1 MANGTKN
8 RVVKTIVMRNNDYS
22 GSLLTEFFYISIPYT
37 HIFIR
42 IFNFSLSLN
51 ILKSF
56 LFLGLRKFFL
66 NYSYILAIFSI
77 NTCNDNYSYKTK
89 FVTDASG

>member
-1 MANGTKN
+1 MIIPGLFL
-8 RVVKTIVMRNNDYS
+8 RN
-22 GSLLTEFFYISIPYT
+22 LFYISIPYT
-37 HIFIR
+37 YIFIR

-56 LFLGLRKFFL
+56 LFWGLRELFL